1 MSNLFSTR
9 DGYYFEIRNGQLVY
23 LGPTIPDGRH
33 QDLIDHIRLLF
44 AWFEAEQDFSS
55 KRDYGFGLHGIE
67 RDDALAR
74 SFAGLL
80 GAEIM
85 ITPNEFVPVIRL
97 DEAA

>member
-23 LGPTIPDGRH
+23 LGPTQPTGPH

-44 AWFEAEQDFSS
+44 AWFEAEQDFSN
-55 KRDYGFGLHGIE
+55 KRAYGFGLQGFE

-80 GAEIM
+80 GAEVM
-85 ITPNEFVPVIRL
+85 ITPNDIVPVIRF